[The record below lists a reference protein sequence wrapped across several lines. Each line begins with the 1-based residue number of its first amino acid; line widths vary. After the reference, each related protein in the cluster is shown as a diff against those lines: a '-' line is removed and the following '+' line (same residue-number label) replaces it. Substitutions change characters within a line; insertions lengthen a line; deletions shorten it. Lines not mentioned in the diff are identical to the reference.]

1 MKQRKEREIEG
12 NRLTVYD
19 ERNRKR
25 SRETKGKTSE
35 RETEEN
41 GLTVHDK
48 KWNTKWRNE
57 ERKIFV
63 TGKEILKS
71 LYLLEKK
78 K

>member
-48 KWNTKWRNE
+48 KMEHEVEKR
-57 ERKIFV
+57 RKKNICNRK
-63 TGKEILKS
+63 GNS
-71 LYLLEKK
+71 
-78 K
+78 